1 MHQVALVEVELEKP
15 SDRCKIS
22 SEPMKRL
29 LALTLPLLLATCG
42 PSGSGGSS
50 GGVFNRHDHSTPPGV
65 NVSLM
70 ITAGQYGRHK
80 MLPMSPRYITIHTT
94 QSYGT
99 GAGARTHA
107 KILKRGGLKSTNNSL
122 GYLTWH
128 FSVDSNSIYQS
139 LPTNEQGQH
148 ADYEGTGNKY
158 SIGIEMCENRDGS
171 FTATKARTAKLV
183 AQLMKQH
190 NIPISRV
197 VGHHEWERIRYSDG
211 KNLGFKNCPKPL
223 LDNGKYG
230 TKWAAFKRQ
239 IQKNL

>member
-1 MHQVALVEVELEKP
+1 MK
-15 SDRCKIS
+15 KIL
-22 SEPMKRL
+22 L
-29 LALTLPLLLATCG
+29 LALPLLLATCA
-42 PSGSGGSS
+42 PSGSGGGSS
-50 GGVFNRHDHSTPPGV
+50 FGRHDHSTPPGV

-70 ITAGQYGRHK
+70 IPAGQYGRK
-80 MLPMSPRYITIHTT
+80 QMRPMSPRYITIHTT
-94 QSYGT
+94 QSYGS

-107 KILKRGGLKSTNNSL
+107 NLLKRGGLTSSHNSL

-128 FSVDSNSIYQS
+128 FSVDSHSIYQS

-183 AQLMKQH
+183 ANLMKQH

-197 VGHHEWERIRYSDG
+197 VGHCEWERIRYDDG
-211 KNLGFKNCPKPL
+211 KNLGYKNCPKPL

-230 TKWAAFKRQ
+230 AKWQTFKRQ
-239 IQKNL
+239 IQSHL

>member
-1 MHQVALVEVELEKP
+1 
-15 SDRCKIS
+15 
-22 SEPMKRL
+22 MKKL
-29 LALTLPLLLATCG
+29 LALAIPLLLTTCS
-42 PSGSGGSS
+42 PSGSS
-50 GGVFNRHDHSTPPGV
+50 GGGGGFSRHDHSAPAGV
-65 NVSLM
+65 NTSL
-70 ITAGQYGRHK
+70 IVTAGQYGRHQ
-80 MLPMSPRYITIHTT
+80 MRSMSPRYITVHTT
-94 QSYGT
+94 QSYSS

-107 KILKRGGLKSTNNSL
+107 KILKRGGLKSKNNSL

-128 FSVDSNSIYQS
+128 FSVDSKEIYQS

-148 ADYEGTGNKY
+148 ADYEGAGNKY

-197 VGHHEWERIRYSDG
+197 VGHCHWERIRYSDG

-223 LDNGKYG
+223 LDGGKYG
-230 TKWAAFKRQ
+230 PKWEAFLRQ
-239 IQKNL
+239 VQSHL

>member
-1 MHQVALVEVELEKP
+1 
-15 SDRCKIS
+15 
-22 SEPMKRL
+22 MKRI
-29 LALTLPLLLATCG
+29 LALALPLLLTTCS
-42 PSGSGGSS
+42 PSGSTSS
-50 GGVFNRHDHSTPPGV
+50 GGGFRRHDHSTPAGV

-70 ITAGQYGRHK
+70 VPAGQHGRHQ
-80 MLPMSPRYITIHTT
+80 MRSMSPRYITIHTT
-94 QSYGT
+94 QSYSS

-107 KILKRGGLKSTNNSL
+107 KILRRGGLKSKNNSL

-128 FSVDSNSIYQS
+128 FSVDSKEIYQS

-148 ADYEGTGNKY
+148 ADYEGSGNRY

-197 VGHHEWERIRYSDG
+197 VGHREWERIRYSDG

-223 LDNGKYG
+223 LNNGKYG
-230 TKWAAFKRQ
+230 AKWDAFKRQ
-239 IQKNL
+239 IQSHL